1 MTQQQRHTL
10 KNATDTGHIHVGKG
24 LHSGAIGVVGST
36 VIGLA
41 STAPLYSLAATL
53 GYVIV
58 AVGAQAPIVF
68 IVACVPMIFA
78 ALAYNELNKD
88 MPDCGTAFV
97 WGAKAF
103 GPITGWMGGWAVA
116 VGGDE
121 TCA

>member
-78 ALAYNELNKD
+78 
-88 MPDCGTAFV
+88 
-97 WGAKAF
+97 GARLQRAEQ
-103 GPITGWMGGWAVA
+103 GHARLWHSVRLG
-116 VGGDE
+116 
-121 TCA
+121 C